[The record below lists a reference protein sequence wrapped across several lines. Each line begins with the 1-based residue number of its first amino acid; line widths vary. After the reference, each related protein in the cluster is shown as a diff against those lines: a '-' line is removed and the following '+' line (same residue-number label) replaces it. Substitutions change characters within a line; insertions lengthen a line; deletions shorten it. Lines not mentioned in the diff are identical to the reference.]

1 MATKLNDSTE
11 VALPLRNIIS
21 MIAITS
27 IATWAYFGIV
37 ERLNGLE
44 TTQTMMKSDLN
55 FNTEFR
61 IKWPRGE
68 MGSLP
73 ADSEQFMMIEHLAEE
88 LEKLTTEIESGEAP
102 FDQQQK
108 LQIDFMLKRIEALE
122 ETHEKIRNDIMDL
135 IHSNSRIP
143 TPSRSQHE
151 GH

>member
-1 MATKLNDSTE
+1 MAKINDSTE
-11 VALPLRNIIS
+11 VALPLRNMIS
-21 MIAITS
+21 LIAAAS

-37 ERLNGLE
+37 ERINNLE
-44 TTQTMMKSDLN
+44 TSTTMMKSDLE

-73 ADSEQFMMIEHLAEE
+73 ADSEQFMMIEHLAKE
-88 LEKLTTEIESGEAP
+88 LEKLTEEIESGEAP

-108 LQIDFMLKRIEALE
+108 LQINFMMKRIEALE
-122 ETHEKIRNDIMDL
+122 GAHEKIRNDIMDL

-143 TPSRSQHE
+143 TPSRSDHE